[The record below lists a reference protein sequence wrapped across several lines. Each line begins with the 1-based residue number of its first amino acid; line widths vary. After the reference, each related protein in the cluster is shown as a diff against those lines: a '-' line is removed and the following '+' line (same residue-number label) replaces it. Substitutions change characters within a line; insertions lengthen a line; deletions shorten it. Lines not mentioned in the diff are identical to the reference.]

1 MRIMTLISCAL
12 VQLPVGLPDS
22 GRDRRAQQVVVAF
35 DGMLL
40 PVALLM
46 LASQILP
53 ALTHA
58 VPDT

>member
-1 MRIMTLISCAL
+1 MRIMSLISCAL

-22 GRDRRAQQVVVAF
+22 GDCRSQQIMVAF

-46 LASQILP
+46 LAPQILP

-58 VPDT
+58 FPDT